1 MSDTEQTFWD
11 HVDVLRA
18 SLWRIAL
25 AVVVGGLGAFCLKE
39 PLFRLVLAPCH
50 TDFITYRWVG
60 ADPFTLHLVNTE
72 LAEQMMTHLRVA
84 LCMGALA
91 ASPYVIYVLY
101 RFISPALYE
110 RERRYSVRLTLS
122 AYFLFMLGVV
132 VNYLLVF
139 PLTLRFLTLY
149 QVSPEVNN
157 LLTLSSY
164 TGTLLLMSLLFGIVF
179 EIPVLSWLL
188 AKVGLLKAH
197 WMARYRRHAF
207 LAILVISAAITPT
220 GDAFTLFVV
229 ALPIWALFELS
240 ILIVRRTRL

>member
-1 MSDTEQTFWD
+1 M
-11 HVDVLRA
+11 
-18 SLWRIAL
+18 
-25 AVVVGGLGAFCLKE
+25 
-39 PLFRLVLAPCH
+39 
-50 TDFITYRWVG
+50 
-60 ADPFTLHLVNTE
+60 
-72 LAEQMMTHLRVA
+72 
-84 LCMGALA
+84 
-91 ASPYVIYVLY
+91 
-101 RFISPALYE
+101 
-110 RERRYSVRLTLS
+110 
-122 AYFLFMLGVV
+122 
-132 VNYLLVF
+132 
-139 PLTLRFLTLY
+139 
-149 QVSPEVNN
+149 NN

-240 ILIVRRTRL
+240 ILIVRRTGL